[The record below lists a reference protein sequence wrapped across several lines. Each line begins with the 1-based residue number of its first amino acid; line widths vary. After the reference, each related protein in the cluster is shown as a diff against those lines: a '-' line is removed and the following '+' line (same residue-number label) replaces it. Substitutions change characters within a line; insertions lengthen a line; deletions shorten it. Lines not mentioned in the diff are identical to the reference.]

1 MTYDVI
7 LAAVGEKIS
16 SNGIIIRKSEK
27 TNRSVSLQKAGPF
40 KTPPFTMAEEPS
52 FCDDQDTFPCTAS
65 PQQAVSFSIAAG
77 GLGLVWTIFLMKK
90 VRFFFQQFVFATC
103 IGICSIRILWNSVA
117 NTCLQMNER
126 FNVCD
131 RSKNESH
138 DFLFLSKNDLDGHS
152 GIKV

>member
-1 MTYDVI
+1 M
-7 LAAVGEKIS
+7 
-16 SNGIIIRKSEK
+16 
-27 TNRSVSLQKAGPF
+27 
-40 KTPPFTMAEEPS
+40 
-52 FCDDQDTFPCTAS
+52 
-65 PQQAVSFSIAAG
+65 
-77 GLGLVWTIFLMKK
+77 
-90 VRFFFQQFVFATC
+90 FATC